1 MADRNV
7 TVLNTDRGVNVIK
20 AEICVWDD
28 VLTRGLE
35 TKRAARDLDLG
46 ALTALVTH
54 FARLKSKARARI
66 SPQTLHAYRFA
77 LERLVRFVRDAG
89 LSLEFLQVEDLERWV
104 QVLQREGLFSS
115 SIGTYL
121 QNARMIFRALEWG
134 GLCVGNPAASVNA
147 PPDPTPAHARHGAL
161 TVHEYAALLEQ
172 PRHTYGFTP
181 RALRDAALLALGASG
196 GLRCSEIVALDV
208 LDMALE
214 RGTLTVRKGKGG
226 KMRVVPVSHDLEDT
240 VREWLSL
247 RGTIAQPGETALI
260 VSLRG
265 SRLHAASTWRIYTLH
280 AQALNLPSSLNGTHT
295 LRRTAGTHLY
305 AATKDLHVV
314 ADVLGHASIQTAA
327 IYAKLDLST
336 RRDALEA
343 MERYRKTRNSVPGET
358 PKIKAIQA

>member
-1 MADRNV
+1 V
-7 TVLNTDRGVNVIK
+7 S
-20 AEICVWDD
+20 
-28 VLTRGLE
+28 
-35 TKRAARDLDLG
+35 
-46 ALTALVTH
+46 H

-66 SPQTLHAYRFA
+66 SPQTLHAYRYA
-77 LERLVRFVRDAG
+77 LERLVRFVRTAG
-89 LSLEFLQVEDLERWV
+89 LTLEFLEVEDLERWV
-104 QVLQREGLFSS
+104 QVLQGDGLQAS

-134 GLCVGNPAASVNA
+134 GLRVGNPAATIIA

-172 PRHTYGFTP
+172 PRRTYGITP
-181 RALRDAALLALGASG
+181 RALRDAALLALGGSA
-196 GLRCSEIVALDV
+196 GLRCAEIAALDLTDV
-208 LDMALE
+208 TLE
-214 RGTLTVRKGKGG
+214 RGTLTVRRGKGG
-226 KMRVVPVSHDLEDT
+226 KMRVVPISHDLEDT
-240 VREWLSL
+240 VLEWLSV
-247 RGTIAQPGETALI
+247 RSTIAQPGETALI

-280 AQALNLPSSLNGTHT
+280 ARALDFPQSLAGTHT

-314 ADVLGHASIQTAA
+314 ADILGHASINTAA

-358 PKIKAIQA
+358 PKIEAVQA